1 MEATKNDGPN
11 LFASHWQTLANMNI
25 RNILQ
30 TASLT
35 GVYDMGVTQCPELIS
50 REHKR
55 AGADNLP
62 EILS

>member
-35 GVYDMGVTQCPELIS
+35 GVYDMGVTQC
-50 REHKR
+50 HKR